1 MLLHFVILSHIY
13 ANIPLRLQNN
23 GDTKMIQKNWCKH
36 PARQIGMELWL
47 ASEIERQPNYCVA
60 GGVLSAFIVNA
71 IKTWHMVHCVQKNI
85 RETGESWLRVW
96 VVDAFLIRK
105 TPKGGGGKVG
115 G

>member
-23 GDTKMIQKNWCKH
+23 GDTKMIQKNWFKH

-47 ASEIERQPNYCVA
+47 ASEIERQTNYCVA
-60 GGVLSAFIVNA
+60 GGGGALSLHRQCGQNLAHG
-71 IKTWHMVHCVQKNI
+71 TLCPKNI

-105 TPKGGGGKVG
+105 TP
-115 G
+115 